1 MQLRIQIK
9 MEVSGQT
16 ILPPTTY
23 KTYQDEFIK
32 WLQRLGYSM
41 STIKG
46 YEIQLQTFFQWL
58 TANYIRE
65 LDELT
70 PTNLEVYN
78 KHLHTRKNKQKQGGL
93 SSGYIQS
100 HINVIRLLSKYL
112 ELTGEKKIFT
122 GGIRVEPETKT
133 PRTVLTQNEIQRLYR
148 ATDDTPKGL
157 RDRAILS
164 LYYGCGLRYRE
175 GIRLEKKHIDYQRQL
190 LYVVPGKNYQSRFI
204 PINKK
209 IIKDLRDYET
219 YGRPYFEKQYN
230 IVFLLGANGRALNG
244 TTIGKRLK
252 FLLDKAE
259 IQKAICLHG
268 LRHSIATHLL
278 QQGMPLEQISKFLG
292 HKSLDSTQI
301 YTRIAEEL
309 ND

>member
-1 MQLRIQIK
+1 
-9 MEVSGQT
+9 MEVSGQH
-16 ILPPTTY
+16 ILPPDPY
-23 KTYQDEFIK
+23 QTYQSEFTK
-32 WLQRLGYSM
+32 WLQRLGYAM
-41 STIKG
+41 STIDG
-46 YEIQLQTFFQWL
+46 YEKQLQTFFRWL
-58 TANYIRE
+58 TTNHIRE

-70 PTNLEVYN
+70 QTNLEAYN
-78 KHLHTRKNKQKQGGL
+78 KHLHTRNNKHKPGGL
-93 SSGYIQS
+93 SSSYIQS
-100 HINVIRLLSKYL
+100 HINAIRLLSKYL

-122 GGIRVEPETKT
+122 GGIRVEPGTKM
-133 PRTVLTQNEIQRLYR
+133 PRTVLTQSEIQLLYK
-148 ATDDTPKGL
+148 ATDNTPDGL

-164 LYYGCGLRYRE
+164 LYYGCGLRYGE
-175 GIRLEKKHIDYQRQL
+175 GIRVEKKHIDYHRQL
-190 LYVVPGKNYQSRFI
+190 LYVVPGKNFQSRFI

-209 IIKDLRDYET
+209 IINDLRDYET

-230 IVFLLGANGRALNG
+230 IVFLLGSNGHALNS

-252 FLLDKAE
+252 LLLDKAD
-259 IQKAICLHG
+259 IQKSICLHG